1 MQLHFEKS
9 GQGEPLVMM
18 HGMFGSLDNL
28 GAIAR
33 LLEDHFTLYRLDLRN
48 HGDSPHADS
57 MSFREMAEDVREFM
71 DSQSLDSAFVF
82 GHSLG
87 GKVGMELACQHP
99 ERVKKLVVADIAPV
113 TYPSHH
119 NAILDGLANVHPAQ
133 VKSRKQADEQLSE
146 YISEVLVRQFILKS
160 MERTDQGSYR
170 WKLNVPGLL
179 NNYEDLRLAVCEN
192 CQFTGATLF
201 LRGEKS
207 NYIAERNKAEI
218 TRKFPNSDI
227 VTIEKASHWLHAE
240 QPQRVAD
247 AVRAFLSD
255 QLS

>member
-9 GQGEPLVMM
+9 GRGEPLVMM

-33 LLEDHFTLYRLDLRN
+33 ILEDHFTLYRLDLRN

-57 MSFREMAEDVREFM
+57 MSFEEMAEDVREFM
-71 DSQSLDSAFVF
+71 DSQSLDAAFVF

-87 GKVGMELACQHP
+87 GKVGMELACRHP

-133 VKSRKQADEQLSE
+133 VNSRKEADEQLSE
-146 YISEVLVRQFILKS
+146 YINEVLVRQFILKS
-160 MERTDQGSYR
+160 LERTDEGSYR

-179 NNYEDLRLAVCEN
+179 NNYEDLRLAVCDN
-192 CQFTGATLF
+192 GYQGPTLF
-201 LRGEKS
+201 LRGENS

-218 TRKFPNSDI
+218 AKKFPKSKI
-227 VTIEKASHWLHAE
+227 VTVENASHWLHAE
-240 QPQRVAD
+240 QPQVVAD
-247 AVRAFLSD
+247 AVEQFLS
-255 QLS
+255 S